1 MKIFIFVFV
10 LALVPNLADSF
21 LHRTLPWAPLVQQ
34 ERLHHIRGGAS
45 FDPYT
50 SRHVALSA
58 KGKSATDVD
67 ADIDDSL
74 PVRVVKKSLF
84 IVAPVGVMSL
94 FLLSNPSISYPAY
107 LQDLS
112 LTVSCA
118 VLATIW
124 LKIITKLASSSLL
137 SPSDARKIIH
147 TGSGP
152 LFLVLWPFFS
162 DSQYAQLLAACVPLA
177 NLAKVYLAGT
187 SSSKSDSESQSL
199 AAAVSRSGQASE
211 ALGGPFIYTLVL
223 LVCTGVF
230 WRSAPGEKWRW
241 CEHRCCQLRS
251 YFGHP
256 NTPAPASI
264 HLLLLV
270 AAVIAVSQMA
280 AGDGVADLAGRRWG
294 AAKWPFS
301 ESKSYAGSL
310 AFVLAAWATSSGLM
324 WWMGLA
330 EATPESALALLGI
343 SVVCSA
349 VELVEL
355 GDDNWTVPIAG
366 AAMASFLFAS

>member
-84 IVAPVGVMSL
+84 IVAPVGVVSL

-137 SPSDARKIIH
+137 SSSDARKIIH

-152 LFLVLWPFFS
+152 LFLALWPFFS

-230 WRSAPGEKWRW
+230 WRSAP
-241 CEHRCCQLRS
+241 
-251 YFGHP
+251 
-256 NTPAPASI
+256 
-264 HLLLLV
+264 
-270 AAVIAVSQMA
+270 AVIAVSQMA